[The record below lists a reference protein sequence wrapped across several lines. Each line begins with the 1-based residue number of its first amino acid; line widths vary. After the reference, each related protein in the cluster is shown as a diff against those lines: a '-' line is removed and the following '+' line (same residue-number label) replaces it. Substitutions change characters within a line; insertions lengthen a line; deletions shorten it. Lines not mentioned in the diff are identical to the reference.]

1 MAKFKHNKKRNTAF
15 LYEILVLELTK
26 SIIKKDKVHRE
37 NCTKVIKEFFSSN
50 SEILKD
56 LKVYK
61 TLLDVNQVEALVA
74 EKIIAEAKRNHSQIN
89 KRKLISEQ
97 SKLVN
102 KIYKL
107 FSKEAF
113 SSFVPNYKNLAS
125 IYQIFNQNASIKS
138 RVLLENEIVKQ
149 MSQQPLREEKM
160 VPIDNLV
167 LNTFIKKFNEKYN
180 DILFEE
186 QKKVL
191 NKFISSF
198 SDNGIGLKLFLN
210 DEVGRLKEEV
220 KESLQ
225 KEEFVTDFEMTESA
239 KKVLNK
245 LNQYKEQNID
255 KEMIGEILKIQQ
267 LVREINSN
275 DNTN

>member
-191 NKFISSF
+191 NKFIS
-198 SDNGIGLKLFLN
+198 L
-210 DEVGRLKEEV
+210 
-220 KESLQ
+220 
-225 KEEFVTDFEMTESA
+225 TETLSI
-239 KKVLNK
+239 KN
-245 LNQYKEQNID
+245 
-255 KEMIGEILKIQQ
+255 
-267 LVREINSN
+267 
-275 DNTN
+275 